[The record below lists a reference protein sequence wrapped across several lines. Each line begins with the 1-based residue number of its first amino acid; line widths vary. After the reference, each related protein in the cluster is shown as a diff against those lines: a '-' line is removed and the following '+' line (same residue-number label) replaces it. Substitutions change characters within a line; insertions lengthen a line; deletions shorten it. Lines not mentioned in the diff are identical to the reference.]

1 MRREISQAEFEAEC
15 VKGFPLELQGLMR
28 ESRIREESISN
39 RMQSNLLLATRAD
52 QLNERMRGIPFDL
65 IESDHALRE
74 KAQRLA
80 DLCSTSGDIDGMR
93 RIAEHY
99 GIEPPDP
106 ERHSR
111 LGQYQRLSCP
121 RWWRR
126 KLRVRIGRVAED
138 TMRAAGLVR
147 RGRAPF
153 VTDFS
158 LRRRRQQLTLLG
170 RAIRDA
176 IISDDSGLEVPLAD
190 AVAASIANPR
200 NRRTELMVRLRGLE
214 AIARKR
220 GDSAIFVT
228 LTAPS
233 AFHAQRVSGGPN
245 PRYAEFAVRTA
256 MRWLNGNWQRS
267 RSAFHRLGILVY
279 GFRIAE
285 PHHDGTPHFHVLL
298 FAHPSRTK
306 KIADILKSH
315 WLSEYRDEPGAE
327 SHRVDTKDLDLE
339 RGSVVGYLAK
349 YIAKNIDG
357 YQVGDDNE
365 SMMDASDSSERVDA
379 WASTHSTRQFQQIGG
394 PPVGLWRELRRL
406 RFRVDD
412 PLIERAREAADQDD
426 YAGFVEALGGIELG
440 RRCTLTLWREQT
452 GELTMYGEVRGPV
465 IAGIR
470 GGNCRIRTRAKT
482 WRIRWGTGAGTRAG
496 TGELTGSST
505 ATGAGTR
512 AGTGELTGSS
522 TATGAGTRAG
532 TGDLTGSS
540 TATGAGRVPGPV
552 DLPGP
557 ALRPVP
563 GRVPGPMDLPGPVLP
578 PVPGRV
584 PRPVDPAARSSLD
597 PWQ

>member
-1 MRREISQAEFEAEC
+1 MRREISQAEYEAEC
-15 VKGFPLELQGLMR
+15 VAGFPLELQAQMR

-39 RMQSNLLLATRAD
+39 RILSNIWLATRAD

-80 DLCSTSGDIDGMR
+80 QLCSSSGDIDGMR

-126 KLRVRIGRVAED
+126 KLRVRIGCVAEE

-147 RGRAPF
+147 RGRAPY

-176 IISDDSGLEVPLAD
+176 TITDDSGLEVPLAD
-190 AVAASIANPR
+190 AVSASIANPR
-200 NRRTELMVRLRGLE
+200 NRRTEVMVRLRGLE
-214 AIARKR
+214 TIARKR

-233 AFHAQRVSGGPN
+233 AYHAQCAKGGPN
-245 PRYAEFAVRTA
+245 PRYAEFTVRAAVKS
-256 MRWLNGNWQRS
+256 LNENWQRS
-267 RSAFHRLGILVY
+267 RSAFHRGKILVY

-285 PHHDGTPHFHVLL
+285 PHHDGTPHFHILL
-298 FAHPSRTK
+298 FASPSRTK
-306 KIADILKSH
+306 EITDILKSY

-327 SHRVDTKDLDLE
+327 AHRVDIKDLDLE
-339 RGSVVGYLAK
+339 SGSVVGYLAK

-357 YQVGDDNE
+357 FQVGDDNE
-365 SMMDASDSSERVDA
+365 SRLDASDSSERVDA
-379 WASTHSTRQFQQIGG
+379 WASTYSTRQFQQIGG

-406 RFRVDD
+406 KTPVEDAI
-412 PLIERAREAADQDD
+412 LEKAREAADKDD
-426 YAGFVEALGGIELG
+426 YAEFVESLGGIEVG

-465 IAGIR
+465 IAGVR
-470 GGNCRIRTRAKT
+470 TGNCRLRTRQKT
-482 WRIRWGTGAGTRAG
+482 WRIRWGTGAATRAATRAGTRAG
-496 TGELTGSST
+496 VGGFTGTGA

-512 AGTGELTGSS
+512 AGVGELIRI
-522 TATGAGTRAG
+522 GAA
-532 TGDLTGSS
+532 
-540 TATGAGRVPGPV
+540 
-552 DLPGP
+552 
-557 ALRPVP
+557 
-563 GRVPGPMDLPGPVLP
+563 
-578 PVPGRV
+578 
-584 PRPVDPAARSSLD
+584 SSLD

>member
-15 VKGFPLELQGLMR
+15 VKGFPLELQNLMR
-28 ESRIREESISN
+28 ESRIREQSISN
-39 RMQSNLLLATRAD
+39 RMRSNLWLATRAD
-52 QLNERMRGIPFDL
+52 RLNEHMRGIPFDF

-80 DLCSTSGDIDGMR
+80 DLCSTSGDVDGMR

-111 LGQYQRLSCP
+111 LGQYQRLACP

-138 TMRAAGLVR
+138 TTRAAGLVR
-147 RGRAPF
+147 RGRAPY

-158 LRRRRQQLTLLG
+158 LRRRRHQLTLLG

-176 IISDDSGLEVPLAD
+176 IVFDDSGLEVPLAD

-220 GDSAIFVT
+220 GDSAIFIT

-233 AFHAQRVSGGPN
+233 AFHAQRACGGPN
-245 PRYAEFAVRTA
+245 PRYADFAVNAA
-256 MRWLNGNWQRS
+256 MRWMNENWQRS
-267 RSAFHRLGILVY
+267 RSAFHRRGILTY

-298 FAHPSRTK
+298 FASPNETRA
-306 KIADILKSH
+306 IADILKSY
-315 WLSEYRDEPGAE
+315 WLAEYHDEPGAE
-327 SHRVDTKDLDLE
+327 ARRVNIRELDLE
-339 RGSVVGYLAK
+339 KGSVVGYLAK

-357 YQVGDDNE
+357 FKVGDDNE
-365 SMMDASDSSERVDA
+365 SKMDASDSSERVDA

-406 RFRVDD
+406 RAPVEDSI
-412 PLIERAREAADQDD
+412 IEKARHAADQDD

-440 RRCTLTLWREQT
+440 RRCALTLWREQS

-465 IAGIR
+465 IAGILT
-470 GGNCRIRTRAKT
+470 GNCRIRTRATT
-482 WRIRWGTGAGTRAG
+482 WRIRWGAGTRVGSGGYAGSGAITGAGTRVGSGGFAG
-496 TGELTGSST
+496 CSAT
-505 ATGAGTR
+505 TGAGNALPRPT
-512 AGTGELTGSS
+512 
-522 TATGAGTRAG
+522 
-532 TGDLTGSS
+532 DL
-540 TATGAGRVPGPV
+540 AAPVFLGPV
-552 DLPGP
+552 
-557 ALRPVP
+557 AITVRT
-563 GRVPGPMDLPGPVLP
+563 R
-578 PVPGRV
+578 
-584 PRPVDPAARSSLD
+584 
-597 PWQ
+597 